1 MSGLI
6 FLIAGALLICFAL
19 PWFEFKRL
27 QKSER
32 LSNQLDKLWTISDDA
47 LKAKKTTKAEKA
59 LLTILK
65 FDERNAAAYN
75 RLGILYAKNKQFN
88 EALQCFEI
96 AESLDYSV
104 NTLHNIGLVYLEVG
118 DFAKGAI
125 ALRQALKIEET
136 APRLMMLAKAE
147 EKMENDKNVAEIYE
161 RVWEISKKPD
171 VLPKLLAVYER
182 LDDMDAK
189 RRVMG
194 RIRTAEKAALEARKN
209 KPVVGKPT
217 AKKSVIG
224 RSLAK
229 KPATKIKS
237 K

>member
-6 FLIAGALLICFAL
+6 FLVVGAALIAFAL
-19 PWFEFKRL
+19 PWLEFKRL

-32 LSNQLDKLWTISDDA
+32 LNNQLDKLWTISDDA

-125 ALRQALKIEET
+125 ALRQALQIEET
-136 APRLMMLAKAE
+136 VPRLVVLAKAE
-147 EKMENDKNVAEIYE
+147 EKMENYKKVAEVYE
-161 RVWEISKKPD
+161 RAWELSKKPD
-171 VLPKLLAVYER
+171 ILPKLLSAYEK

-189 RRVMG
+189 RRIMA
-194 RIRTAEKAALEARKN
+194 RMRTAEKAAEE
-209 KPVVGKPT
+209 
-217 AKKSVIG
+217 AKKKK
-224 RSLAK
+224 LATRKALDK
-229 KPATKIKS
+229 KRPM
-237 K
+237 

>member
-6 FLIAGALLICFAL
+6 LIAVGAALICFAL
-19 PWFEFKRL
+19 PWFELKRT
-27 QKSER
+27 QKEER
-32 LSNQLDKLWTISDDA
+32 TQGQLDKLWTISDNA

-125 ALRQALKIEET
+125 ALRQALQIEET
-136 APRLMMLAKAE
+136 VPRLLVLAKAE
-147 EKMENDKNVAEIYE
+147 EKMENYKTTAEIYE
-161 RVWEISKKPD
+161 RAWELSKKPD
-171 VLPKLLAVYER
+171 ILPKLLTIYEK
-182 LDDMDAK
+182 LDDTEAK
-189 RRVMG
+189 RRIMT
-194 RIRTAEKAALEARKN
+194 RIRTAEKAALEAKRK
-209 KPVVGKPT
+209 KPIVGKP
-217 AKKSVIG
+217 
-224 RSLAK
+224 LAK
-229 KPATKIKS
+229 KRRL
-237 K
+237 